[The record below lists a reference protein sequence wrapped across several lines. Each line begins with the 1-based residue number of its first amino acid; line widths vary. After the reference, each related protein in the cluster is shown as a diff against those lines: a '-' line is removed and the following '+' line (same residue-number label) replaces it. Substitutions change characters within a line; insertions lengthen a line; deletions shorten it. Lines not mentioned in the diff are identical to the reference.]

1 MAKRNLEDELLAGAS
16 KLSLIAQDYT
26 SEEIDKTA
34 EEIEKKNPNETASFR
49 ERQGL
54 GTTGDTESP
63 SVGGSSERSKTD
75 DYDLSEYS
83 RDLLSHLTTGKPLL
97 SRYMGTIE
105 QDGEGNITETQT
117 ELAEG
122 SGEFFARD
130 IGKTQTA
137 LGEFDPQMSEFFG
150 GGKRVIP
157 GRGKKS
163 TELLTDTFGGTLK
176 TLQTINQTSEALMQ
190 EGDLMNPL
198 QAMAAAYAKDPENP
212 IFRAENLFD
221 VGLSKLIAN
230 DEKYQEKIEKKR
242 AEILA
247 LENDIKSAPSVI
259 PAAED
264 SDPYGRKSYYSA
276 VGRQNAQQT
285 LADKKLDLQRY
296 QDGKLQFELQQIAAA
311 AYREALGDPD
321 LATSDPSKIMAEDM
335 QDWVQHQERI
345 RKLEPLILNKYGV
358 LVDINE
364 DGIIGENKVD
374 IDNDLALAGMQAL
387 DLLVYGTAPILQAR
401 LGSDAY
407 RDYTLWSQ
415 GTKRELTKSRTAIA
429 TTYDQYL
436 DYGESNL
443 NRSLVRLRSW
453 VGDAVASS
461 PFTLA
466 AVGLSS
472 VGGPGAGIAGA
483 TYMAGV
489 QTFYESMVDPSF
501 DDFYV
506 GGNKI
511 DPKEDIRMASRIN
524 DFYRSEGFEILSDD
538 LGTYIDLPFDINNPD
553 LGSQRI
559 EVDVNDDKRWGYAF
573 AKGFAEGVP
582 EGIGASVV
590 LRSARLGGGKHF
602 TNWWEG
608 FYKNFGG
615 GAGVEFLQEGATS
628 ALEILADASI
638 KGEHLSASEM
648 VGRVIQGS
656 VTGGIS
662 GGPLQSSLYAY
673 NLSSLTQEE
682 RDALYLKNDFG
693 RIRAVAPGV
702 DIVKLKEKEDR
713 LESEDITEEEARIL
727 EQEIK
732 EDLDKI
738 TKNESDLNDLVKRVA
753 EVDPS
758 AAVELVAAAG
768 ELRATNSAVLERKGK
783 NKFTETDALQSE
795 AVGKAEKRFNDA
807 LSYAQN
813 VAGGMGTAGLNI
825 SSEDVSQAQRLQR
838 DLVSVEQAAE
848 ALGKPVEEVQQFV
861 DNELST
867 PSTLVVAARLA
878 QDDPSKIKLFETAEA
893 YLAAVEEGA
902 LAERQGSLAQF
913 MPNGEIHLAPGAAV
927 VDVLEEVLHREIE
940 SMGLTQEDIDAMY
953 DEISNSDNMLAKYI
967 TLLRSDQYANS
978 EDMKEEVVVGLL
990 REGSNIE
997 FENENLNTLQEKL
1010 SKEFAVE
1017 SFVKAASPVIS
1028 DTQRY
1033 QAIASSHAQAS
1044 IVDLSRRYG
1053 DEELKVLAE
1062 EIGLDLSQDLN
1073 LDQVEQLTT
1082 HAAYNAPVVVQPL
1095 NSLIP
1100 RELMTPEFEEAVLSN
1115 PAVRRDYEDG
1125 KAILTVTVRQD
1136 GTGVNEFRL
1145 RGRNGSVVFSGIEGE
1160 QLMAEILQGEEG
1172 VFALSDKGVVSTL
1185 LNKLYGPRGARTK
1198 LQKTGTKVSDYIV
1211 INVEQMGPD
1220 AIQSGSIIS
1229 MRRAEGM
1236 LEILEDENTSQRKKN
1251 QIVKLVTEWLS
1262 DIEISTTR
1270 TDVITEVSGRGG
1282 RKTGTEQFQRREDA
1296 REKRRAARQE
1306 ARELAEQ
1313 VVEGPISPAA
1323 ERKAA
1328 RQTSY
1333 TEDSF
1338 PNTVFFVPNQQVW
1351 KSFDQEYLRELY
1363 ILRNGNAQQKQEAAE
1378 KLLDYLANKNGLETG
1393 VTITFENRGK
1403 LLGKLEKII
1412 PQGLLVP
1419 IEEIKKEA
1427 RSESLKNFNPDET
1440 KGKIV
1445 GTIVGKRKGTT
1456 AVEFSPPATK
1466 RTEPER
1472 ESDYG
1477 YGMPLENVSVHTFEN
1492 PVSIEELTGESPGA
1506 RDRQTRVNIPK
1517 PIVDW
1522 IGNEAVADKTEALQ
1536 QGKSSRFMGMPDSPF
1551 TMTYSEEIVNS
1562 KGTYS
1567 NTILRDKRFQDG
1579 WHFWNW
1585 WVLQTGNGKVDKLG
1599 GWGYMDENGVF
1610 RRLGNIPKKKDRQT
1624 GEVLEVEPLFRSN
1637 QQRQIDRNAEEAY
1650 KKMIGREMQEAENK
1664 RIEEEL
1670 REKTQDSNISYELLA
1685 GVSGLE
1691 YINLYSSFDTFATG
1705 KYLQSMSNLFD
1716 VMTQANALEEG
1727 GKIEFSPLNRPSA
1740 SYQLTGDGQF
1750 DGMIDAELASID
1762 VVTRF
1767 GGEDILQTAKL
1778 VTFFRN
1784 YARFKDPNIVYSA
1797 EKTSDG
1803 WKLSVNLKVSDANQ
1817 KMVDDY
1823 NAMERPQSRQDIEY
1837 VIQSFNTG
1845 KPYQPKSSKIMPPRY
1860 YDLKQQRGSWT
1871 GTVDFMNGWLVN
1883 KYADILK
1890 FQDEQEQLRGSK
1902 LPQSQRFSE
1911 VEQLMYGKAR
1921 YAMEQ
1926 LDNTM
1931 QTARDFMIENGISHQ
1946 DLSQFMY
1953 ALHAEER
1960 NEHIAKKRPDLLDGS
1975 GMSTEQAQELI
1986 EKLDSPE
1993 MRQAAQFFYDI
2004 VQDTRQTMADK
2015 GLETLERLDAWEQ
2028 LYSSY
2033 VPLQGFA
2040 EDELDPGG
2048 NSYPTGGAGM
2058 AVYGSKVKAAIG
2070 RESEAANVLANIVMQ
2085 NAVTH
2090 QWAEKNT
2097 VLTSLHDMIVKNEMM
2112 EDVFSVVDNKKPL
2125 TKLDENGKQVPMTIM
2140 EMQSDPHT
2148 VPVRINGEQKFIYF
2162 NDPYYADVLNGM
2174 TMEQTN
2180 TFLRAMRAP
2189 VSWLRGVFTQWDPN
2203 FFVSNFARDMGGSLY
2218 NAAADVEG
2226 GFFDKIDGKGFQRK
2240 MIKNSFRSL
2249 NALLGEAVRGKEL
2262 PPELQK
2268 YYVEWKEDGGQT
2280 GWNFIKDLKDIEAQ
2294 LATNVNDLTR
2304 GKQLREK
2311 LFSSPKRFFQFVE
2324 GVNDA
2329 FENSIRLSAYMTA
2342 REQGASRQQA
2352 AVFSKNITVNFN
2364 RQGEAGPAINTM
2376 YLFFNAA
2383 VQGNMRFVDAMTT
2396 AKPIKKPDGSTREW
2410 YQRATGAQKIAA
2422 GMAGFSGMLTL
2433 LNLALSGRDEEDG
2446 ELWYNKVSEYDKMRN
2461 MIICYGPNRDD
2472 FFKIPLPY
2480 GYGLFNNLGLA
2491 LAEVSTG
2498 NRSVSEAMMYLGT
2511 TAFTSF
2517 SPISFGG
2524 EIDNPGTFVTRSLL
2538 PTTLKP
2544 FAEMAENRT
2553 YFGSQITGEQLP
2565 FGTPVPKSELQ
2576 YRSPQQVQKF
2586 FRWMNEATGGSQFK
2600 SGWADFNP
2608 DYTYYMFEYL
2618 IGGSGDFVLSTGEQA
2633 RNLFEMSKRAAQ
2645 GVQGAQSLSD
2655 VVAGLQSG
2663 FGEDGEVK
2671 INYSDVPI
2679 VKRVY
2684 GEASPFYDID
2694 KFKEQTIE
2702 IEQLYREIREDKLV
2716 QESGRY
2722 KGVQKLHDE
2731 YKEANKTLKAI
2742 RKSLREAR
2750 EIDDYIERQN
2760 KITDLYEAQRRVMAR
2775 WNKRYKDLRGQ
2786 D

>member
-1 MAKRNLEDELLAGAS
+1 
-16 KLSLIAQDYT
+16 
-26 SEEIDKTA
+26 
-34 EEIEKKNPNETASFR
+34 FR

-54 GTTGDTESP
+54 GTTGDTESS
-63 SVGGSSERSKTD
+63 SVGGSSGRSKTD

-105 QDGEGNITETQT
+105 QDGEGNFTETQT

-122 SGEFFARD
+122 SGQFFTRD
-130 IGKTQTA
+130 ISKTQTA

-150 GGKRVIP
+150 GSKRVIP

-230 DEKYQEKIEKKR
+230 DEKYQEELEKKR

-247 LENDIKSAPSVI
+247 LENSIKTAGEYETDGI
-259 PAAED
+259 FN
-264 SDPYGRKSYYSA
+264 PYG
-276 VGRQNAQQT
+276 AQAEQT

-415 GTKRELTKSRTAIA
+415 GTKRGLTESRSAIA

-443 NRSLVRLRSW
+443 DRSLVRLRSW

-483 TYMAGV
+483 TYLAGV

-582 EGIGASVV
+582 EGIGASIV

-615 GAGVEFLQEGATS
+615 GTTTEFLQEGTTS

-638 KGEHLSASEM
+638 KGEQLSASEM

-732 EDLDKI
+732 EDLDRI

-807 LSYAQN
+807 LSYAQD

-838 DLVSVEQAAE
+838 ELVSVEQAAE

-893 YLAAVEEGA
+893 YLAAVDEGA

-967 TLLRSDQYANS
+967 TLLRSDQYADS
-978 EDMKEEVVVGLL
+978 ENMKEEVVVGLL

-997 FENENLNTLQEKL
+997 FENENIKALQEKL
-1010 SKEFAVE
+1010 GKDFAVE

-1033 QAIASSHAQAS
+1033 QAIANSHAQAS

-1136 GTGVNEFRL
+1136 GTGVNEFSL

-1220 AIQSGSIIS
+1220 AIESGSIIS

-1236 LEILEDENTSQRKKN
+1236 LEVLENENSTTREKRE
-1251 QIVKLVTEWLS
+1251 IVKLLNQWLS
-1262 DIEISTTR
+1262 DIEITTTR
-1270 TDVITEVSGRGG
+1270 TDVITEVSGRDG
-1282 RKTGTEQFQRREDA
+1282 RRTGTEQFPTREEA
-1296 REKRRAARQE
+1296 REKRRSARKE
-1306 ARELAEQ
+1306 TRELAEK

-1323 ERKAA
+1323 ERRAA
-1328 RQTSY
+1328 RRTAY
-1333 TEDSF
+1333 TEGSYSG
-1338 PNTVFFVPNQQVW
+1338 TVFFVPGQQVW
-1351 KSFDQEYLRELY
+1351 KSFDQAQLRNLY
-1363 ILRNGNAQQKQEAAE
+1363 NLRNGNEEVRTRAAAE
-1378 KLLDYLANKNGLETG
+1378 LLDYLANKDGLETG
-1393 VTITFENRGK
+1393 KTITFENRGK

-1440 KGKIV
+1440 KGKII
-1445 GTIVGKRKGTT
+1445 GTIVGKRKGET
-1456 AVEFSPPATK
+1456 ATK
-1466 RTEPER
+1466 VSFPTDRKGPTR
-1472 ESDYG
+1472 ETDYG

-1506 RDRQTRVNIPK
+1506 RDKQTRVNIPK

-1551 TMTYSEEIVNS
+1551 TMTYYEEIVNS

-1585 WVLQTGNGKVDKLG
+1585 WVLQ
-1599 GWGYMDENGVF
+1599 
-1610 RRLGNIPKKKDRQT
+1610 
-1624 GEVLEVEPLFRSN
+1624 
-1637 QQRQIDRNAEEAY
+1637 
-1650 KKMIGREMQEAENK
+1650 
-1664 RIEEEL
+1664 
-1670 REKTQDSNISYELLA
+1670 
-1685 GVSGLE
+1685 
-1691 YINLYSSFDTFATG
+1691 
-1705 KYLQSMSNLFD
+1705 
-1716 VMTQANALEEG
+1716 
-1727 GKIEFSPLNRPSA
+1727 
-1740 SYQLTGDGQF
+1740 
-1750 DGMIDAELASID
+1750 
-1762 VVTRF
+1762 
-1767 GGEDILQTAKL
+1767 
-1778 VTFFRN
+1778 
-1784 YARFKDPNIVYSA
+1784 
-1797 EKTSDG
+1797 
-1803 WKLSVNLKVSDANQ
+1803 
-1817 KMVDDY
+1817 
-1823 NAMERPQSRQDIEY
+1823 
-1837 VIQSFNTG
+1837 
-1845 KPYQPKSSKIMPPRY
+1845 
-1860 YDLKQQRGSWT
+1860 
-1871 GTVDFMNGWLVN
+1871 
-1883 KYADILK
+1883 
-1890 FQDEQEQLRGSK
+1890 
-1902 LPQSQRFSE
+1902 
-1911 VEQLMYGKAR
+1911 
-1921 YAMEQ
+1921 
-1926 LDNTM
+1926 
-1931 QTARDFMIENGISHQ
+1931 
-1946 DLSQFMY
+1946 
-1953 ALHAEER
+1953 
-1960 NEHIAKKRPDLLDGS
+1960 
-1975 GMSTEQAQELI
+1975 
-1986 EKLDSPE
+1986 
-1993 MRQAAQFFYDI
+1993 
-2004 VQDTRQTMADK
+2004 
-2015 GLETLERLDAWEQ
+2015 
-2028 LYSSY
+2028 
-2033 VPLQGFA
+2033 
-2040 EDELDPGG
+2040 
-2048 NSYPTGGAGM
+2048 
-2058 AVYGSKVKAAIG
+2058 
-2070 RESEAANVLANIVMQ
+2070 
-2085 NAVTH
+2085 
-2090 QWAEKNT
+2090 
-2097 VLTSLHDMIVKNEMM
+2097 
-2112 EDVFSVVDNKKPL
+2112 
-2125 TKLDENGKQVPMTIM
+2125 
-2140 EMQSDPHT
+2140 
-2148 VPVRINGEQKFIYF
+2148 
-2162 NDPYYADVLNGM
+2162 
-2174 TMEQTN
+2174 
-2180 TFLRAMRAP
+2180 
-2189 VSWLRGVFTQWDPN
+2189 
-2203 FFVSNFARDMGGSLY
+2203 
-2218 NAAADVEG
+2218 
-2226 GFFDKIDGKGFQRK
+2226 
-2240 MIKNSFRSL
+2240 
-2249 NALLGEAVRGKEL
+2249 
-2262 PPELQK
+2262 
-2268 YYVEWKEDGGQT
+2268 
-2280 GWNFIKDLKDIEAQ
+2280 
-2294 LATNVNDLTR
+2294 
-2304 GKQLREK
+2304 
-2311 LFSSPKRFFQFVE
+2311 
-2324 GVNDA
+2324 
-2329 FENSIRLSAYMTA
+2329 
-2342 REQGASRQQA
+2342 
-2352 AVFSKNITVNFN
+2352 
-2364 RQGEAGPAINTM
+2364 
-2376 YLFFNAA
+2376 
-2383 VQGNMRFVDAMTT
+2383 
-2396 AKPIKKPDGSTREW
+2396 
-2410 YQRATGAQKIAA
+2410 
-2422 GMAGFSGMLTL
+2422 
-2433 LNLALSGRDEEDG
+2433 
-2446 ELWYNKVSEYDKMRN
+2446 
-2461 MIICYGPNRDD
+2461 
-2472 FFKIPLPY
+2472 
-2480 GYGLFNNLGLA
+2480 
-2491 LAEVSTG
+2491 
-2498 NRSVSEAMMYLGT
+2498 
-2511 TAFTSF
+2511 
-2517 SPISFGG
+2517 
-2524 EIDNPGTFVTRSLL
+2524 
-2538 PTTLKP
+2538 
-2544 FAEMAENRT
+2544 
-2553 YFGSQITGEQLP
+2553 
-2565 FGTPVPKSELQ
+2565 
-2576 YRSPQQVQKF
+2576 
-2586 FRWMNEATGGSQFK
+2586 
-2600 SGWADFNP
+2600 
-2608 DYTYYMFEYL
+2608 
-2618 IGGSGDFVLSTGEQA
+2618 
-2633 RNLFEMSKRAAQ
+2633 
-2645 GVQGAQSLSD
+2645 
-2655 VVAGLQSG
+2655 
-2663 FGEDGEVK
+2663 
-2671 INYSDVPI
+2671 
-2679 VKRVY
+2679 
-2684 GEASPFYDID
+2684 
-2694 KFKEQTIE
+2694 
-2702 IEQLYREIREDKLV
+2702 
-2716 QESGRY
+2716 
-2722 KGVQKLHDE
+2722 
-2731 YKEANKTLKAI
+2731 
-2742 RKSLREAR
+2742 
-2750 EIDDYIERQN
+2750 
-2760 KITDLYEAQRRVMAR
+2760 
-2775 WNKRYKDLRGQ
+2775 
-2786 D
+2786 

>member
-1 MAKRNLEDELLAGAS
+1 MANYNLEELILEGKSKVGLAALGFT
-16 KLSLIAQDYT
+16 K
-26 SEEIDKTA
+26 EEIENA
-34 EEIEKKNPNETASFR
+34 QANIEKKNPDVNVLPDA
-49 ERQGL
+49 G
-54 GTTGDTESP
+54 ESP
-63 SVGGSSERSKTD
+63 SGDGSLGRSQTD

-97 SRYMGTIE
+97 SRYMSTIE
-105 QDGEGNITETQT
+105 QDGEGNFTETQT

-122 SGEFFARD
+122 SGEFFTRD

-150 GGKRVIP
+150 GSKRVIP

-198 QAMAAAYAKDPENP
+198 QAMAAAYAKDPDNP

-230 DEKYQEKIEKKR
+230 DEKYQEELEKKR
-242 AEILA
+242 AEITA
-247 LENDIKSAPSVI
+247 LENSIKTASEYETDGI
-259 PAAED
+259 FN
-264 SDPYGRKSYYSA
+264 PYGPQA
-276 VGRQNAQQT
+276 EQT

-387 DLLVYGTAPILQAR
+387 DLLVYGTGPMLQAR

-415 GTKRELTKSRTAIA
+415 NTKRELTEGRTALA

-436 DYGESNL
+436 DYGEGSL
-443 NRSLVRLRSW
+443 DRSLVRLRSW

-472 VGGPGAGIAGA
+472 VGGPGAGVAGA
-483 TYMAGV
+483 SYLAGV

-506 GGNKI
+506 DGNKI
-511 DPKEDIRMASRIN
+511 DPNEDIRMALRIN

-538 LGTYIDLPFDINNPD
+538 LGTYIDLPFDIDNPD

-615 GAGVEFLQEGATS
+615 GAGTEFLQEGTTS
-628 ALEILADASI
+628 GLEILADASI
-638 KGEHLSASEM
+638 KGEHLSANEM

-732 EDLDKI
+732 EDLDRI

-768 ELRATNSAVLERKGK
+768 ELRATNSAVLEREGK

-795 AVGKAEKRFNDA
+795 AVGRAEKRFNDA
-807 LSYAQN
+807 LSYAQD
-813 VAGGMGTAGLNI
+813 VAGSMATAGLNI

-838 DLVSVEQAAE
+838 ELVSVEQAAE

-953 DEISNSDNMLAKYI
+953 DEISNSEDMLAKYI
-967 TLLRSDQYANS
+967 TLLRSDQYADS
-978 EDMKEEVVVGLL
+978 ENMKEEVVVGLL
-990 REGSNIE
+990 REGKNIE
-997 FENENLNTLQEKL
+997 FENENLNALQEKL
-1010 SKEFAVE
+1010 SKDFAVE

-1044 IVDLSRRYG
+1044 VVDLSRRYG

-1062 EIGLDLSQDLN
+1062 EIGLDLSQDLT

-1100 RELMTPEFEEAVLSN
+1100 RELMTPEFEAAVLSN

-1145 RGRNGSVVFSGIEGE
+1145 RGRNGSIMFSGIEGE
-1160 QLMAEILQGEEG
+1160 QLMAEILQGQEG

-1185 LNKLYGPRGARTK
+1185 LNKLYGPRGVKRK
-1198 LQKTGTKVSDYIV
+1198 LEKVPNHKKKGTEVSDYIV

-1236 LEILEDENTSQRKKN
+1236 LEVLEDENTSQRKKN
-1251 QIVKLVTEWLS
+1251 QVVKLVTEWLS

-1282 RKTGTEQFQRREDA
+1282 RKTGTEQFPTRREA
-1296 REKRRAARQE
+1296 REKRRAAKQE

-1328 RQTSY
+1328 RQTTY
-1333 TEDSF
+1333 TEESF
-1338 PNTVFFVPNQQVW
+1338 GGTVFFVPNQQVW
-1351 KSFDQEYLRELY
+1351 KSFDQAYLRELY
-1363 ILRNGNAQQKQEAAE
+1363 VLRNGNAQQKQEAAE

-1403 LLGKLEKII
+1403 LLGKLEKKI

-1427 RSESLKNFNPDET
+1427 RSESLKNFNPEEI
-1440 KGKIV
+1440 KGKII

-1456 AVEFSPPATK
+1456 ATEFSAPAVK
-1466 RTEPER
+1466 RTEAER

-1477 YGMPLENVSVHTFEN
+1477 YGIPLEDVSVHTFEN
-1492 PVSIEELTGESPGA
+1492 PVSIEELTGESLGA
-1506 RDRQTRVNIPK
+1506 RDKQTRVNIPK

-1522 IGNEAVADKTEALQ
+1522 IGNEAVADQTDHIQ
-1536 QGKSSRFMGMPDSPF
+1536 RGKSSRFMGMPDSPF
-1551 TMTYSEEIVNS
+1551 TMTYTEEVVNS

-1567 NTILRDKRFQDG
+1567 NNIYREKRFQDG

-1599 GWGYMDENGVF
+1599 GWGYIDENGVF

-1624 GEVLEVEPLFRSN
+1624 GEILEVEPLFRSN

-1650 KKMIGREMQEAENK
+1650 NKMVRKEAQEAENK

-1670 REKTQDSNISYELLA
+1670 REKTKDSNISYELLS

-1691 YINLYSSFDTFATG
+1691 YTNLYSSFDTFAIG

-1740 SYQLTGDGQF
+1740 SYQLAGDGQF
-1750 DGMIDAELASID
+1750 DGMIDAELASMD

-1767 GGEDILQTAKL
+1767 GREDILQTGKL

-1784 YARFKDPNIVYSA
+1784 YARFQDPNIVYSV

-1823 NAMERPQSRQDIEY
+1823 NAMERPQSRQDINY

-1845 KPYQPKSSKIMPPRY
+1845 KPYEAKSSRIMPPRY
-1860 YDLKQQRGSWT
+1860 YDLKNDRGAFK
-1871 GTVDFMNGWLVN
+1871 GTIDFLNTWMVD
-1883 KYADILK
+1883 KYAEILGL
-1890 FQDEQEQLRGSK
+1890 QEEVEEKRGK
-1902 LPQSQRFSE
+1902 AVPQSQNFRE
-1911 VEQLMYGKAR
+1911 IEQLMYGR
-1921 YAMEQ
+1921 TRNAMEQ
-1926 LDNTM
+1926 LDQKM
-1931 QTARDFMIENGISHQ
+1931 QNAKEFMVANGITHT
-1946 DLSQFMY
+1946 DLSQYMY
-1953 ALHAEER
+1953 ARHAAER

-1975 GMSTEQAQELI
+1975 GMSNEVAEEILAKFDTREMKEAAAMFDAI
-1986 EKLDSPE
+1986 LD
-1993 MRQAAQFFYDI
+1993 
-2004 VQDTRQTMADK
+2004 DTRQTMKDF
-2015 GLETLERLDAWEQ
+2015 GLETQERLDAWAE
-2028 LYSSY
+2028 LYENY

-2040 EDELDPGG
+2040 DDEMDAAS
-2048 NSYPTGGAGM
+2048 NAYPTGGAGM

-2090 QWAEKNT
+2090 QWAEKNR
-2097 VLTSLHDMIVKNEMM
+2097 VLESLHDLVKKNPM
-2112 EDVFSVVDNKKPL
+2112 EDVWSIVDAKVPL
-2125 TKLDENGKQVPMTIM
+2125 TKLDENGRQVPMTIM
-2140 EMQSDPHT
+2140 EMQADPNT
-2148 VPVRINGEQKFIYF
+2148 VPVRINGEQKFIRF
-2162 NDPYYADVLNGM
+2162 QDPYYADVLNGM

-2180 TFLRAMRAP
+2180 TFLRMMRAP

-2203 FFVSNFARDMGGSLY
+2203 FFVSNFARDIGGSIYTASSDL
-2218 NAAADVEG
+2218 DTGV
-2226 GFFDKIDGKGFQRK
+2226 IDNVNTKGFQRK
-2240 MIKNSFRSL
+2240 MFGNTFRSL

-2262 PPELQK
+2262 PAELQQF
-2268 YYVEWKEDGGQT
+2268 YDEWKEDGGQT
-2280 GWNFIKDLKDIEAQ
+2280 GWNYVKDLKEIEAE
-2294 LATNVNDLTR
+2294 LAVNADDLTR

-2311 LFSSPKRFFQFVE
+2311 LFSSPKRFFEFVE

-2342 REQGASRQQA
+2342 RQQGASRQQA

-2364 RQGEAGPAINTM
+2364 KQGEAGPAINTM

-2383 VQGNMRFVDAMTT
+2383 IQGNKRVYESITRV
-2396 AKPIKKPDGSTREW
+2396 KPAKKPDGSTRAW
-2410 YQRATGAQKIAA
+2410 YERATGAQKVAA

-2433 LNLALSGRDEEDG
+2433 LNIAMSGRDPDDD
-2446 ELWYNKVSEYDKMRN
+2446 ELWYNKVSEYDKQRN
-2461 MIICYGPNRDD
+2461 MIICYGPERDD
-2472 FFKIPLPY
+2472 FLKIPLPY
-2480 GYGLFNNLGLA
+2480 GFGLFNNMGLA
-2491 LAEVSTG
+2491 LAETSTG
-2498 NRSVSEAMMYLGT
+2498 NRTTNEALMFLGT
-2511 TAFTSF
+2511 SAFSAF

-2524 EIDNPGTFVTRSLL
+2524 DADNPGTFVLRSFA

-2544 FAEMAENRT
+2544 FVELAENRT
-2553 YFGSQITGEQLP
+2553 YFGSPITGEQLP
-2565 FGTPVPKSELQ
+2565 FGTPVPSSELSF
-2576 YRSPQQVQKF
+2576 RAPQEIQTF
-2586 FRWMNEATGGSQFK
+2586 FEWMNQATGGSQFK

-2608 DYTYYMFEYL
+2608 DYTWYLFEYFV
-2618 IGGSGDFVLSTGEQA
+2618 GGSGDFILSTGEQA
-2633 RNLFEMSKRAAQ
+2633 RNLAEMSKR
-2645 GVQGAQSLSD
+2645 SLEKAKESKD
-2655 VVAGLQSG
+2655 VGELVKALGYG
-2663 FGEDGEVK
+2663 FSEEGEVK
-2671 INYSDVPI
+2671 INYNDIPI
-2679 VKRVY
+2679 AKKIY
-2684 GEASPFYDID
+2684 GEASPFYDIEA
-2694 KFKEQTIE
+2694 FKDNSMEV
-2702 IEQLYREIREDKLV
+2702 EQLFREIKEDKIIA
-2716 QESGRY
+2716 EPGRY
-2722 KGVQKLHDE
+2722 KGVQELHKE
-2731 YKEANKTLKAI
+2731 YQEANKTLKVL
-2742 RKSLREAR
+2742 RQSLREAR
-2750 EIDDYIERQN
+2750 DIEDYIDRQN
-2760 KITDLYEAQRRVMAR
+2760 RIFDLYEAQRRVMAR
-2775 WNKRYKDLRGQ
+2775 YNKKYKQLRGQ